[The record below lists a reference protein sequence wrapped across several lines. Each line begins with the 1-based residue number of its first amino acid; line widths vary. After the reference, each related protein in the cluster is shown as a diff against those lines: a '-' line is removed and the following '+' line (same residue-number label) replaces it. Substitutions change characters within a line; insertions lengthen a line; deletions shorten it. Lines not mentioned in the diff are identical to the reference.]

1 MSKNYKNYRQLKD
14 TVTLRFL
21 DEINFND
28 DDSFNIVLLKHLLNG
43 ELDDVYSNKYI
54 DNLSEFEK
62 KEILKISRDY
72 IYLIF
77 NSGDYRNYDESLD
90 CPIDDDKDFLLYSL
104 LDNYDFLIRLVV
116 NNREIL
122 EELNKYKDSFDF
134 NSFSVIETIRNN
146 FNNDE
151 ILISSISKFIEEEK
165 IYKLFDDNQRDVLY
179 EYPNGVMYGLIDGN
193 YKPYSSLEIAT
204 NIYNYVSDDDVT
216 IEEVNDNPNLISQ
229 LSKFIHGNYFDFKN
243 IVIDMCDEFY
253 KVID

>member
-1 MSKNYKNYRQLKD
+1 MSKNYKNYRKLKD
-14 TVTLRFL
+14 TVLLRFL
-21 DEINFND
+21 DEID
-28 DDSFNIVLLKHLLNG
+28 LEDEDSLNLVLLKHLLNG

-54 DNLSEFEK
+54 CNLGESEK
-62 KEILKISRDY
+62 KELLNKSRNY
-72 IYLIF
+72 IYLLF
-77 NSGDYRNYDESLD
+77 NSGDYKKYDESID
-90 CPIDDDKDFLLYSL
+90 CPIDDKDFMLYRL

-134 NSFSVIETIRNN
+134 NSFSVIETVRNS

-165 IYKLFDDNQRDVLY
+165 IYKLFDNDQRNVLY

-253 KVID
+253 KVVD